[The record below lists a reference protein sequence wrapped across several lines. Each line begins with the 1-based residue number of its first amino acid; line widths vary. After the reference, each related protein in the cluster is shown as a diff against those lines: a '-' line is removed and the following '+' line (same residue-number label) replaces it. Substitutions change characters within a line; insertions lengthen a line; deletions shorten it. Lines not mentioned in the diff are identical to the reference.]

1 MRNSMLIAIRE
12 LKERIGSR
20 SFLLFSTLGPLI
32 VLGFVYL
39 MFAFGGQSKQHWN
52 VLVADPTGIME
63 NKMMVNDDK
72 SISYA
77 FANDYIEMEEFADA
91 KKYQLYDALLE
102 VNEKVLSNKVGFVFF
117 RESPSIRMQTRVQY
131 QFERRLEELMVKE
144 FTSLSLKDFR
154 KIKQPLSVNFRD
166 VYDPYN
172 ESSDLSGWVGM
183 FYGGVIFTFIFLFG
197 ITIMR
202 SVSREKSNRIVEV
215 LLASVSPNQLMIGK
229 IVGVGL
235 SALLQFVVWV
245 VVIGVGLYFM
255 RETLF
260 PDMLNAANMNIHDLT
275 LQVDSQSYQDTAFA
289 SREYNQFV
297 ELVYNRVQFVNMT
310 VFFMLFFISGYLFYG
325 ALFAAVGAT
334 MGSESDGQQFVI
346 PLIVLLCLA
355 LYGGYYSL
363 NYPESPMVD
372 VLHYLPFTSPV
383 VVMVKLA
390 QGYYG
395 PGHVYE
401 IYLSLL
407 ALISSACLM
416 LGLASRLYKNGIL
429 QFGHRVRLKHIF
441 KWLKKS

>member
-172 ESSDLSGWVGM
+172 ESSDLSGW
-183 FYGGVIFTFIFLFG
+183 L
-197 ITIMR
+197 
-202 SVSREKSNRIVEV
+202 
-215 LLASVSPNQLMIGK
+215 QL
-229 IVGVGL
+229 
-235 SALLQFVVWV
+235 Q
-245 VVIGVGLYFM
+245 
-255 RETLF
+255 
-260 PDMLNAANMNIHDLT
+260 
-275 LQVDSQSYQDTAFA
+275 YQ
-289 SREYNQFV
+289 
-297 ELVYNRVQFVNMT
+297 
-310 VFFMLFFISGYLFYG
+310 
-325 ALFAAVGAT
+325 
-334 MGSESDGQQFVI
+334 
-346 PLIVLLCLA
+346 
-355 LYGGYYSL
+355 
-363 NYPESPMVD
+363 
-372 VLHYLPFTSPV
+372 
-383 VVMVKLA
+383 
-390 QGYYG
+390 
-395 PGHVYE
+395 
-401 IYLSLL
+401 
-407 ALISSACLM
+407 
-416 LGLASRLYKNGIL
+416 
-429 QFGHRVRLKHIF
+429 
-441 KWLKKS
+441 